1 MTAIPESAL
10 PVLTSGRLAHFVTI
24 NPDGSP
30 QVSCVWIGVED
41 GEIIVAS
48 LPRNRKVRNI
58 ERDPRVVLSLDT
70 GRKAANGLDE
80 YLVVHGRARIT
91 EGGAP
96 EVLQRLARIY
106 IGPDIKFPPMA
117 NPPPGF
123 VIRVAPR
130 RFGGNGPWRS

>member
-10 PVLTSGRLAHFVTI
+10 SVLTAGRLAHFVTI

-30 QVSCVWIGVED
+30 QMSCVWVGFEG

-58 ERDPRVVLSLDT
+58 ERDPRVVMSLET
-70 GRKAANGLDE
+70 GRKAPNGLDE
-80 YLVVHGRARIT
+80 YLVVHGRARVT

-96 EVLQRLARIY
+96 EVLQRLAHIY
-106 IGPDIKFPPMA
+106 IGPDVKFPPMP
-117 NPPPGF
+117 NPPPGY
-123 VIRVAPR
+123 VIRVEPR
-130 RFGGNGPWRS
+130 RFSGNGPWRS